1 MGLILLYLLGALS
14 LSFLCSVLE
23 AVLLSTPMSYI
34 SMKENQGSKT
44 ATLMKQYKNNVDR
57 PVGAILSLNTIAHTI
72 GSAGVGAESIK
83 IFGEQ
88 YFGLIS
94 AILTLLILVL
104 SEIIPKTI
112 GASYWRSL
120 ALPSTRIIRVL
131 ILITYPL
138 VLLSELITKVFT
150 PRGNQAS
157 MSREEVSAMVDVG
170 TTEGIFRESE
180 SKLIKSCIALSGVKA
195 RQIMTPSIV
204 VESACQDLTVKDFQA
219 KQSWSFSRIPVYAGD
234 KDYITG
240 YVLKDAV
247 LKLLSEDQFHVKL
260 SDLKRPI
267 LTFREEESVFQ
278 IWEKML
284 EKREHISVIIDEY
297 GGLRG
302 LVTMEDIIETMT
314 GVEIVDEDDVAVDM
328 QALAKEKSRLMM
340 RGGK

>member
-1 MGLILLYLLGALS
+1 MGLILFLLGALS

-34 SMKENQGSKT
+34 SMRENQGSKT

>member
-1 MGLILLYLLGALS
+1 MGLILLYFLGALS

-34 SMKENQGSKT
+34 SMRENQGSKT

-138 VLLSELITKVFT
+138 VLLSELVTKVFT

>member
-1 MGLILLYLLGALS
+1 MYFLGALS

-34 SMKENQGSKT
+34 SMRENQGSKT

-120 ALPSTRIIRVL
+120 AMPSTRIIRVL

>member
-1 MGLILLYLLGALS
+1 MGLILLYFLGALS

-34 SMKENQGSKT
+34 SMRENQGSKT

-120 ALPSTRIIRVL
+120 AMPSTRIIRVL

-219 KQSWSFSRIPVYAGD
+219 KQRWSFSRIPVNAGD

>member
-1 MGLILLYLLGALS
+1 MGLILFYFLGALS

-34 SMKENQGSKT
+34 SMRENQGSKT